1 MLPAHAFDL
10 ICSKHLHPKC
20 IYLNANSMESSG
32 TMFKAHVLWIAAC
45 HKPHFWL
52 LVYYGSPFTL
62 FCWFLHPQRYN
73 FLFKVWFLK
82 KWFKASP
89 FQKVLVKTGVPGK
102 EADPLLLEQAS
113 PFLLW
118 ASAWR
123 RTDVGTCG
131 DRPHMFHPIH
141 RHSDVA
147 TMVSLCVC
155 KVTKYINL
163 CSPEHC
169 SV

>member
-1 MLPAHAFDL
+1 MLPAHAFDW

-113 PFLLW
+113 PLSSVSICLEKNRCGHLRWQAAYVPSYSQAF
-118 ASAWR
+118 R
-123 RTDVGTCG
+123 RGHNG
-131 DRPHMFHPIH
+131 KP
-141 RHSDVA
+141 
-147 TMVSLCVC
+147 LCMQ
-155 KVTKYINL
+155 
-163 CSPEHC
+163 SH
-169 SV
+169 